1 MEIRPGWRP
10 WLRGCAVG
18 NDKPGYAQHQPQSS
32 TSHNIWQ
39 ALHLHKLTT
48 HHHIMMISRY
58 LMWILNSDPLSDP
71 DFGFQILIF
80 DPVTHPWFLRLIL
93 SCQRLF
99 FFNLLCHF
107 VAKMSSKCS
116 DGSVAGRCR
125 IYHYLPPC
133 LKMINFIIWILNPKF
148 VSWRHLTSNTHN
160 KEIMSICKDGRKKK
174 IGR

>member
-48 HHHIMMISRY
+48 HHHIMMIFDVDSQQWSLIWSWFWFSDSDLWSCY
-58 LMWILNSDPLSDP
+58 SSLIPTSDP
-71 DFGFQILIF
+71 
-80 DPVTHPWFLRLIL
+80 IL
-93 SCQRLF
+93 STALV
-99 FFNLLCHF
+99 FNLLCHF

-116 DGSVAGRCR
+116 DGSVAGRCK

-160 KEIMSICKDGRKKK
+160 KEMMSVCKDGRKKK

>member
-1 MEIRPGWRP
+1 MTN
-10 WLRGCAVG
+10 L
-18 NDKPGYAQHQPQSS
+18 DMHS
-32 TSHNIWQ
+32 TSHRVPP
-39 ALHLHKLTT
+39 ATT
-48 HHHIMMISRY
+48 FDKPCIYINLQHTITSWWY